1 MSLLN
6 SVILL
11 IAFIYLLFIF
21 PPGALLVVVVWVYLQ
36 FIRKP
41 RIASAT
47 KDSDS
52 AAR

>member
-6 SVILL
+6 SAILL
-11 IAFIYLLFIF
+11 IAFIYLLFTF

-41 RIASAT
+41 RAASAT